1 MTQDERKP
9 YRKSSL
15 DTLID
20 RLDEMYIKKWLE
32 GSRVGGARPDSSQ
45 NYSANAKAEELR
57 PVGKIVTV

>member
-9 YRKSSL
+9 YRKSGYF
-15 DTLID
+15 D
-20 RLDEMYIKKWLE
+20 RQARRDVYKKWLE

>member
-20 RLDEMYIKKWLE
+20 RLDEMYIKNGWKVPEWAE
-32 GSRVGGARPDSSQ
+32 PDPTRHRI
-45 NYSANAKAEELR
+45 EELR